1 MRRTLARLGLTVL
14 IAGVLGGTSVSVQ
27 AEGLDKDLL
36 KIGMTLPEVVEG
48 FGQPL
53 RLEWVNLKG
62 QPMLF
67 LFYPYDGFFD
77 GLNQAEGGKV
87 LPLGF
92 VTEKLTGWGRKFYE
106 QAKSPDS

>member
-1 MRRTLARLGLTVL
+1 MGRIGGIGVFVLTVL
-14 IAGVLGGTSVSVQ
+14 VYCLVAGQGW
-27 AEGLDKDLL
+27 AMIDKDAL
-36 KIGMTLPEVVEG
+36 KEGMSLPDVVEA
-48 FGQPL
+48 FGQPA
-53 RLEWVNLKG
+53 RVEWVNLKG

-77 GLNQAEGGKV
+77 GLKQEDGGKV

-92 VTEKLTGWGRKFYE
+92 VAEKLSGWGRKFYE